1 MDCGRLLLVCL
12 LVTSGCKTEECE
24 LSTVSV
30 DGVDFPVKV
39 VDIPYRLKYRDE
51 AKGNWNGEL
60 QDSDDGEVRPFG
72 MVCGRNAAF
81 NVQGELNIRVDVDGY
96 ELVNWIDVIYRYD
109 VKASPSAKAF
119 FVKAIDAYPRVQ
131 IKMVPVPIDKAK
143 SMPLSSREE
152 QIVVLCLDGVLF
164 WDECCTRF
172 SFIKRPRERWTSRE
186 TARGWNVEL

>member
-1 MDCGRLLLVCL
+1 MDCCRLLLVCL